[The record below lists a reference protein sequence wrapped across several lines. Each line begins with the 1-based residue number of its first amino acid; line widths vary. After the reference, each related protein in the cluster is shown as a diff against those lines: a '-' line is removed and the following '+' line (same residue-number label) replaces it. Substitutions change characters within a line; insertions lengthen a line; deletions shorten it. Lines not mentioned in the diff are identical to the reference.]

1 MRRIVNLALFA
12 VLALLIVGAL
22 LWLFRGQV
30 LQLAGVS
37 FDTGPG
43 QVGGLAVPSGYTVTP
58 FAEVSHRAT
67 LHGGR
72 P

>member
-12 VLALLIVGAL
+12 VLALLIVGGV

-30 LQLAGVS
+30 LRLAGVS

-43 QVGGLAVPSGYTVTP
+43 QVGGLRCRP
-58 FAEVSHRAT
+58 AT
-67 LHGGR
+67 R
-72 P
+72 